1 MERGNHRYVV
11 HKDVEGVGDERWWW
25 KIIIIYKNIWLPL
38 CRDKLEILHKKAFQT
53 TKERYPFKDS
63 KTCLSCMCKKTKMSL
78 AVLCTTKLVLR
89 WPLYYNNKKKL
100 EYNQSG
106 NMSQVVWR
114 SQTFIMNFSTRKNR
128 LECGWCNQKWMIRG
142 IIFVANVWAKQ
153 KISLRNLVQVCLQ
166 NKKPDLSQ

>member
-1 MERGNHRYVV
+1 MRGDDGKLLLYIKTFSFLYVV
-11 HKDVEGVGDERWWW
+11 TNLKSFIKRLSRPPSKGT
-25 KIIIIYKNIWLPL
+25 LP
-38 CRDKLEILHKKAFQT
+38 
-53 TKERYPFKDS
+53 

-78 AVLCTTKLVLR
+78 AVLCTTKLVPR

-114 SQTFIMNFSTRKNR
+114 SQTFIMNFSTLKNR

-153 KISLRNLVQVCLQ
+153 KISPRNLVQVCLQ

>member
-1 MERGNHRYVV
+1 MRGDDGKLLLYIKTFSFLYVV
-11 HKDVEGVGDERWWW
+11 TNLKSFIKRLSRPPSKGT
-25 KIIIIYKNIWLPL
+25 LP
-38 CRDKLEILHKKAFQT
+38 
-53 TKERYPFKDS
+53 
-63 KTCLSCMCKKTKMSL
+63 KTCLSCMFKKTKMSF
-78 AVLCTTKLVLR
+78 AVLCTTKLVPR
-89 WPLYYNNKKKL
+89 WSLYYNKKKKL

-114 SQTFIMNFSTRKNR
+114 LQTFIMNFSTRKNR

>member
-1 MERGNHRYVV
+1 MRGDDGKLLLYIKTFSFLYVV
-11 HKDVEGVGDERWWW
+11 TNLKSFIKRLSRPPSKGT
-25 KIIIIYKNIWLPL
+25 LP
-38 CRDKLEILHKKAFQT
+38 
-53 TKERYPFKDS
+53 

-78 AVLCTTKLVLR
+78 AVLCTTKLVPR
-89 WPLYYNNKKKL
+89 WSLYYNNKKKL

-114 SQTFIMNFSTRKNR
+114 SQTFIMNFSTLKNR

-153 KISLRNLVQVCLQ
+153 KKITKELGTSLLA

>member
-11 HKDVEGVGDERWWW
+11 HKEVEGVGDGRWWW
-25 KIIIIYKNIWLPL
+25 KIIIYIKTFSFFYVVTNLKSFIKRLSRSPSKGTLP
-38 CRDKLEILHKKAFQT
+38 
-53 TKERYPFKDS
+53 
-63 KTCLSCMCKKTKMSL
+63 KTCLSCVCKKTKMIL
-78 AVLCTTKLVLR
+78 AVLCTTKLVPR
-89 WPLYYNNKKKL
+89 WSLYYNNKNKL

-114 SQTFIMNFSTRKNR
+114 SQTFIMNFSTQKNR

-166 NKKPDLSQ
+166 SKKPNLSQ